1 MYIIR
6 YSEIGLKGKSSR
18 RQMESRLVSNIKYA
32 LNTNGLSAEVKCV
45 FGRIYVESDED
56 PIGNILSRIFGVKSY
71 SKAKR
76 FKLTEFED
84 IVKTAYELFA
94 EQVTGKTFSVR
105 TRRIG
110 DHSFKSMDVSKAIAD
125 KLYEKSSGV
134 DLDNP
139 QVEIYI
145 EIRDNQVY
153 YFTEKMKGPGGLPLA
168 TEGRYLA
175 LVSGGIDS
183 PVAAWMMMKRGSPVD
198 FLFISMADPIDTMEF
213 YRAISILHNRWS
225 YGYSSNTFICDFRPY
240 IPEMMNRKIIKYP
253 NVTFKKIMYSIA
265 EAVAKEHG
273 YNGII
278 TGESS
283 GQVSSQ
289 TPENIRE
296 LSSGMTIPVLRSLI
310 GFDKDEISDLAR
322 KIGTFPT
329 SPMGEF
335 CSLFAE
341 TPITRIKK
349 EELNSDME
357 NVNFIEKAVSS
368 IRVKKTA
375 RAIKIIDEICMED
388 CDISGSEL
396 VIDLRN
402 PVDYKNWHYGNSLNI
417 PLPRAIDLI
426 KSNDRPDEMI
436 FYCSMGLQSAYLASL
451 ARDYGIR
458 SKYYS
463 AEKLRKIEE
472 TKKII
477 H

>member
-56 PIGNILSRIFGVKSY
+56 SIGNILSRIFGVKSY

-76 FKLTEFED
+76 FKLTEIED
-84 IVKTAYELFA
+84 IVETAYELFA

-110 DHSFKSMDVSKAIAD
+110 DHSFKSMDVSRAIAD

-139 QVEIYI
+139 QVEVYI

-240 IPEMMNRKIIKYP
+240 IPELMNRKIIKYP

-265 EAVAKEHG
+265 EAVAIEHR

-289 TPENIRE
+289 TPENIKE
-296 LSSGMTIPVLRSLI
+296 LSSGMTIPVLRPLI

-349 EELNSDME
+349 EELDSDMQ

-375 RAIKIIDEICMED
+375 RAIRILDEINIED
-388 CDISGSEL
+388 YDISGSEL

-402 PVDYKNWHYGNSLNI
+402 PVEYKNWHYGNSLNI
-417 PLPRAIDLI
+417 PLPKAIDLI
-426 KSNDRPDEMI
+426 KSKDHPDKMI